1 MYDLK
6 SDIKEFVAETPAAAR
21 AKAVSFFGIEES
33 EITFHELATTEVA
46 GAGARVVIVA
56 QPTEMVGQTVRSGG
70 DGGRGSA
77 RERPSRDRD
86 RGGDR
91 DRGSGRERS
100 GRGRG
105 DRESR
110 PPRGERDREPRA
122 PRAERDREPR
132 APRAERNREPRAPR
146 AERNREPRPAPDEPS
161 VGTVSGDPGPVG
173 EFILG
178 VIERMDLG
186 PFEVAGSE
194 EGRFMVYQLAGA
206 AAEELTAADGRAIEA
221 IQLLANQAAGRL
233 SDDPKRI
240 VVDAEGDRERRE
252 DFLGR
257 MAERAARR
265 AKDTGRS
272 VALDPMNGRDR
283 RGIHIALREME
294 GVATMS
300 VGEGLYRQVVVVP
313 EGADEYEEAMAGSPD
328 SASDTQET
336 QED

>member
-1 MYDLK
+1 
-6 SDIKEFVAETPAAAR
+6 
-21 AKAVSFFGIEES
+21 
-33 EITFHELATTEVA
+33 
-46 GAGARVVIVA
+46 
-56 QPTEMVGQTVRSGG
+56 
-70 DGGRGSA
+70 
-77 RERPSRDRD
+77 
-86 RGGDR
+86 
-91 DRGSGRERS
+91 
-100 GRGRG
+100 
-105 DRESR
+105 
-110 PPRGERDREPRA
+110 
-122 PRAERDREPR
+122 
-132 APRAERNREPRAPR
+132 
-146 AERNREPRPAPDEPS
+146 

-173 EFILG
+173 DFILG

-206 AAEELTAADGRAIEA
+206 AAEELTAADGRATEA

-252 DFLGR
+252 AFLGR

-283 RGIHIALREME
+283 RGIHIALRGME

-313 EGADEYEEAMAGSPD
+313 EGADEYEEALAGSPE
-328 SASDTQET
+328 SSSDTQET
-336 QED
+336 QEE